1 MLCVSPFSELVEA
14 WLQYLQANKGR
25 SPATA
30 DQYLTYLM
38 RLDAW
43 CTSPPDEPH
52 LRPSVDDARR
62 VTREDLERFAGVVAH
77 TGGLAPRSRRVMV
90 SALRGFFT
98 WAAATGKIAG
108 NPAATLPYPKA
119 GKPLPRQVTLQDAE
133 RMLMAAPVDT
143 FLGLRDAAIMMCLA
157 GLGCRVSGL
166 CRLNESAL
174 VWIEEES
181 EEVLYIRFTEKGER
195 ERIVPAPR
203 EAALMLRAYLGHRDL
218 AAIDRSLP
226 DGDQVLFV
234 TTRNRQVP
242 ECDYHGEARR
252 ISPYA
257 VRDLLLKYGRLAGV
271 PEKLCHPHAFRHLYG
286 TELEESD
293 VSLKTNQALLG
304 HEDIKSTTIYTRT
317 AVRKLRAEVD
327 RANPL
332 AKMRAPIL
340 RDLRAIHAAERSGR
354 AFTRPAARHKS

>member
-1 MLCVSPFSELVEA
+1 MFCVSPFSELVLA

-30 DQYLTYLM
+30 DQYLTYLT

-43 CTSPPDEPH
+43 CATPPPEPH
-52 LRPSVDDARR
+52 LQPSVDDARC

-77 TGGLAPRSRRVMV
+77 AGGLAPRSRRVMV
-90 SALRGFFT
+90 SAVRGFFA
-98 WAAATGKIAG
+98 WAVDAGKIAG
-108 NPAATLPYPKA
+108 PNPAATLPYPKA
-119 GKPLPRQVTLQDAE
+119 GKPLPKQVSLQDAE

-174 VWIEEES
+174 VWLDEEGEDA
-181 EEVLYIRFTEKGER
+181 LYIRFTEKGER
-195 ERIVPAPR
+195 ERIVPAPH
-203 EAALMLRAYLGHRDL
+203 ETALMLRAYLGHQDL
-218 AAIDRSLP
+218 ATIDRTLP
-226 DGDQVLFV
+226 DGDKVLFV
-234 TTRNRQVP
+234 TTRNRQVE

-252 ISPYA
+252 VSPYA
-257 VRDLLLKYGRLAGV
+257 VRDLIMKYGQRAGV
-271 PEKLCHPHAFRHLYG
+271 PAKLCHPHAFRHLYG

-293 VSLKTNQALLG
+293 VSLKVNQALLG
-304 HEDIKSTTIYTRT
+304 HDDLKSTTIYIRT

-332 AKMRAPIL
+332 AKMSAPIL
-340 RDLRAIHAAERSGR
+340 QDLRAIHAAERSR
-354 AFTRPAARHKS
+354 RVSRPPAPHKS